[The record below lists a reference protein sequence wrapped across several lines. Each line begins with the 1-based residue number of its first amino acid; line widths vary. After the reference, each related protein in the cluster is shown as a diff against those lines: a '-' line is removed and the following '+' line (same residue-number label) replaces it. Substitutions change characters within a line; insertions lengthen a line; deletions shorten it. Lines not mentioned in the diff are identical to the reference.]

1 MQLEKMINN
10 NLVENWEDDEYV
22 YDYLGKIQNKY
33 NINIWFYRPS
43 TDDKRSTTIN
53 NSKEEL
59 LDKCSDLVR
68 DRKKVRILVWD
79 EHCALIKNIVLLER
93 RSIGFVILYLLVTHT
108 TKK

>member
-43 TDDKRSTTIN
+43 TDDKRSTTVN
-53 NSKEEL
+53 NPNEEL
-59 LDKCSDLVR
+59 SDFVR
-68 DRKKVRILVWD
+68 DRKKVRILVW
-79 EHCALIKNIVLLER
+79 ALIKNIVLLER
-93 RSIGFVILYLLVTHT
+93 PNT
-108 TKK
+108 